1 MVISISGIHGV
12 GVFLPILLCPA
23 CRKIC
28 ALGPSESS
36 NPSIQLCR
44 SLHVV
49 RTIHNR
55 WILPAFLWGCGGIR
69 TLLRLRSRHSRSF
82 QSAARTRHLVP
93 TAHPPRR
100 HSAPLHAQLGRAV
113 LPRWMLDGHPGD
125 GRDRDLACS
134 RRDRVVSRAASSRE
148 GLARL
153 TC

>member
-55 WILPAFLWGCGGIR
+55 WILPAFLWGCGRCGGIR
-69 TLLRLRSRHSRSF
+69 TLLPALPIVSKRGAGRATSFPLRILLGD
-82 QSAARTRHLVP
+82 T
-93 TAHPPRR
+93 PRR
-100 HSAPLHAQLGRAV
+100 STLSSVVLSSHAGC
-113 LPRWMLDGHPGD
+113 WMVIPGM
-125 GRDRDLACS
+125 GGTGDLVCS
-134 RRDRVVSRAASSRE
+134 RRDRVDENSERSGE